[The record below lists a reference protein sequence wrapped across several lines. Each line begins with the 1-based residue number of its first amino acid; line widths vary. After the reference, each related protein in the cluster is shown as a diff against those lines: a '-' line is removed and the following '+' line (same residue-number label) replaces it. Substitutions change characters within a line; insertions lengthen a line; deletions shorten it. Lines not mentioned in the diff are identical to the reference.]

1 MTSEQNENSN
11 SPQPHEYHSD
21 NIKILEGIEAVRKRP
36 AMYIGSTSSA
46 GLHHLVYEIVDNS
59 IDEALA
65 GYCKNVE
72 VRIHSDNS
80 ITVVDD
86 GRGIPVD
93 IHKETGK
100 SALEVVLTVLH
111 AGGKFDNSTYK
122 VSGGLHGVGVSVV
135 NALAE
140 NMEVSVYRDGKIYQ
154 QKYERGVPT
163 SQVEAVG
170 KTKVTGTKVWFR
182 PDTEIFD
189 ETIYSFEILLKRLKE
204 LAFLNQGIYIT
215 LIDERDDKKE
225 VFYSEEGIQSFVKH
239 LNQNRTACHEGV
251 IYFDKEVD
259 LDEQKISAE
268 VAMQWHDG
276 YNETVYSYANNIH
289 TREGGTHFSG
299 FKSGLTR
306 TLNTYAK
313 KENLFKDKLVPTGDD
328 WREGLTC
335 VISVKISDPQFEGQ
349 TKTKLGNREVQ
360 GLVESIVNERFGTYL
375 EENPSVAKDI
385 VNKGVNAARVRE
397 AARKVRDIERNRK
410 SPLHSGGLPGK
421 LADCSSRDI
430 ATTELYIVEGD
441 SAGGSA
447 KSGRD
452 RHFQAILPIKGKI
465 LNVEKA
471 RVDKILD
478 HNEIKMIITALGT
491 GIQNECDIEKRRYG
505 KLIIMTDAD
514 VDGSHIRTL
523 LLTFFFR
530 QMRSLVEE
538 GYVYIAQP
546 PLYKFTKK
554 RKEQYVY
561 SDKEFQ
567 SALLDFGVEE
577 AKLKLADNSFL
588 EKESLRSFLETLI
601 RMDSLVSNLLK
612 YDIDLQ
618 DFWNNR
624 KKDEFRLPRYRYT
637 YKGTT
642 GYFFSEEE
650 KNDFCEERST
660 EMGDELTVVNFFRTT
675 TVDDEALFLS
685 EIYGCKEME
694 KHCLAIEEIGFSP
707 EDFFDSKKRDYQIVY
722 GEEEEAIES
731 LSHVVQRCLEY
742 GRKGLNV
749 QRYKGLGEM
758 NPDQLWTTTM
768 DPDTRTLFQ
777 VTVEDAIEAERLFSV
792 LMGNVVEP
800 RRDFI
805 EKYALDVQNLDV

>member
-1 MTSEQNENSN
+1 MANEQNENSTDVE
-11 SPQPHEYHSD
+11 SHDYHSD

-36 AMYIGSTSSA
+36 AMYIGSTASA

-72 VRIHSDNS
+72 VKIHSDES

-111 AGGKFDNSTYK
+111 AGGKFDNSSYK

-135 NALAE
+135 NALSE
-140 NMEVSVYRDGKIYQ
+140 KMKVEVRRDGKVYEQ
-154 QKYERGVPT
+154 QYERGVPIT
-163 SQVEAVG
+163 EVKPIGECD
-170 KTKVTGTKVWFR
+170 TTGTKVWFK
-182 PDTEIFD
+182 PDSEIFD
-189 ETIYSFEILLKRLKE
+189 EIIYSFDVLLKRLKE
-204 LAFLNQGIYIT
+204 LAFLNQGIRIT
-215 LIDERDDKKE
+215 LIDEREDKKE

-239 LNQNRTACHEGV
+239 LNQNRTPCHNSI
-251 IYFDKEVD
+251 IYFGKEVD
-259 LDEQKISAE
+259 SDEQKISAE

-306 TLNTYAK
+306 TLNSYAK
-313 KENLFKDKLVPTGDD
+313 KENLFKDKLVPSGDD

-360 GLVESIVNERFGTYL
+360 GIVESIVNEKLGSFL
-375 EENPSVAKDI
+375 EENPQIAKEI

-430 ATTELYIVEGD
+430 NTTELYIVEGD

-567 SALLDFGVEE
+567 SALLDFGAED
-577 AKLKLADNSFL
+577 AKLRLPDGELL
-588 EKESLRSFLETLI
+588 EKDNLRSFLETLS
-601 RMDSLVSNLLK
+601 RMDNLVGNLRKYKVDLK
-612 YDIDLQ
+612 
-618 DFWNNR
+618 DFWANQ
-624 KKDEFRLPRYRYT
+624 KDEFKLPKYRYT

-650 KNDFCEERST
+650 FQNFREERSN
-660 EMGDELTVVNFFRTT
+660 EIGDELNVVNFFRTT
-675 TVDDEALFLS
+675 SVDDEALFLS
-685 EIYGCKEME
+685 EIYGSKEME
-694 KHCLAIEEIGFSP
+694 KHCNAIRKFGFSP
-707 EDFFDSKKRDYQIVY
+707 DSFFDDKHSTNYEMIN
-722 GEEEEAIES
+722 GEDNETVNS
-731 LSHVVQRCLEY
+731 LSEVVQRCIES

-768 DPDTRTLFQ
+768 DPNTRTLFQ

>member
-1 MTSEQNENSN
+1 MASEQNENLESAE
-11 SPQPHEYHSD
+11 SHDYHSD
-21 NIKILEGIEAVRKRP
+21 NIKVLEGIEAVRKRP
-36 AMYIGSTSSA
+36 AMYIGSTSNA

-72 VRIHSDNS
+72 VRIHSDES

-93 IHKETGK
+93 VHKETGK

-135 NALAE
+135 NALSE
-140 NMEVSVYRDGKIYQ
+140 NMEVSVYRDGQIYL
-154 QKYERGVPT
+154 QKYEKGVPT
-163 SQVEAVG
+163 TEVVPVG
-170 KTKVTGTKVWFR
+170 KTKITGTKVWFR
-182 PDTEIFD
+182 PDSEIFD
-189 ETIYSFEILLKRLKE
+189 EVIYSFEVLLKRLKE
-204 LAFLNQGIYIT
+204 LAFLNQGIHIT

-225 VFYSEEGIQSFVKH
+225 VFYSEEGLLSFVKH
-239 LNQNRTACHEGV
+239 LNQNRTACHNDV
-251 IYFDKEVD
+251 IFFGKEVD
-259 LDEQKISAE
+259 LDDQKMSAE

-306 TLNTYAK
+306 TLNSYAK
-313 KENLFKDKLVPTGDD
+313 KANLFKEKLVPAGDD

-335 VISVKISDPQFEGQ
+335 IISVKLSDPQFEGQ

-360 GLVESIVNERFGTYL
+360 GLVESIVNERFGSFL
-375 EENPSVAKDI
+375 EENPAIAKDI
-385 VNKGVNAARVRE
+385 IGKGLNAARVRE

-452 RHFQAILPIKGKI
+452 RHYQAILPIKGKI

-471 RVDKILD
+471 RIDKILD

-577 AKLKLADNSFL
+577 TKLQLPSGSFI
-588 EKESLRSFLETLI
+588 EKETLRGLLETLI
-601 RMDSLVSNLLK
+601 RMDNLVNNLLK
-612 YDIDLQ
+612 YDIDLN
-618 DFWNNR
+618 DFWKNR
-624 KKDEFRLPRYRYT
+624 KSDEFRLPRYKYT
-637 YKGTT
+637 YKGSA

-650 KNDFCEERST
+650 FHNFCEERSN
-660 EMGDELTVVNFFRTT
+660 ELGDELPVVNFFRTT
-675 TVDDEALFLS
+675 TVDDESLFLS
-685 EIYGCKEME
+685 EIYGSKEME
-694 KHCLAIEEIGFSP
+694 KHCRVIEETGFLA
-707 EDFFDSKKRDYQIVY
+707 EDFFDGEKRDYKISY
-722 GEEEEAIES
+722 GEEEETIHS
-731 LSHVVQRCLEY
+731 LSSVVQRCLEH

-768 DPDTRTLFQ
+768 DPSTRTLFQ

-800 RRDFI
+800 RREFI